1 MVTII
6 YTIIFMLLVDSMYL
20 STIGNYLFKDM
31 VQTIQHKPLAL
42 NVWGVLGS
50 YTSLMILLY
59 VFIFENSPKNKNK
72 LLFKAFLLGFF
83 VYGVFDF
90 TNLALFTDYNIWH
103 GLVDMIWGGT
113 LFVIVTWFW
122 FWIRTFYLS

>member
-6 YTIIFMLLVDSMYL
+6 YTIIFMLLVDSLYL
-20 STIGNYLFKDM
+20 STIGKYLFKDM
-31 VQTIQHKPLAL
+31 VQTIQHKPLTL

-59 VFIFENSPKNKNK
+59 VFIFENSSKNN

-90 TNLALFTDYNIWH
+90 TNLALFTDYNILH

-122 FWIRTFYLS
+122 FWIQIRDE